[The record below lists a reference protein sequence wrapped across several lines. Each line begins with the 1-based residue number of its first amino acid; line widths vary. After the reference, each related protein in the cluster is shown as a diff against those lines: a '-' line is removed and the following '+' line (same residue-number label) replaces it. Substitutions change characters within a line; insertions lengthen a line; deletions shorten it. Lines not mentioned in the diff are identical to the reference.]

1 MTDIDSARAFG
12 AEAELATSRG
22 AAFRLRQK
30 LSLAIGPFGAACTS
44 LVEHPQ
50 VAELWPEYLIAQHQI
65 IRATVPLTEVAAERA
80 RALVDTDPVA
90 GGLTSYLDEHVGEE
104 LGHDEDL
111 LDDLEALGLDSD
123 EVLARMPSPA
133 VASLVGSQYYWILH
147 YHPIAF
153 LGFVGLMEGFPPTE
167 ELIRTLIARTGHP
180 ADAFR
185 TFADHGD
192 LDPGH
197 RDRLDRTLDSLP
209 LTPQHEVVMGVS
221 ATSSAGLAAE
231 VVREVLGTRQPAD

>member
-1 MTDIDSARAFG
+1 MTDIGSTRALG
-12 AEAELATSRG
+12 AEAELTTPRG

-30 LSLAIGPFGAACTS
+30 LSLATGPLGAACTS
-44 LVEHPQ
+44 LVEDPRL
-50 VAELWPEYLIAQHQI
+50 AELWPEYLIAQHQI

-80 RALVDTDPVA
+80 RALLDTDPVA
-90 GGLTSYLDEHVGEE
+90 GELTAYLDEHVGEE

-111 LDDLEALGLDSD
+111 LDDLEVLGLERD
-123 EVLARMPSPA
+123 EVLARMPSPT

-153 LGFVGLMEGFPPTE
+153 LGFVALMEGFPPTA
-167 ELIRTLIARTGHP
+167 ELIRTLIATTGHP
-180 ADAFR
+180 AEAFR
-185 TFADHGD
+185 TFVDHGE

-197 RDRLDRTLDSLP
+197 RDRLDHTLDSLP

-231 VVREVLGTRQPAD
+231 VVREVLGRRPYAY